1 MLYHWYRRVG
11 YEPYNIPI
19 DDDILQYVVVY
30 ERSRTLSLAVRA
42 SDTLRLCSPQ
52 PSARRPSEGPE
63 EARNQHAD
71 DGI

>member
-1 MLYHWYRRVG
+1 MRVLYHWYRRVG

-19 DDDILQYVVVY
+19 DDDIL
-30 ERSRTLSLAVRA
+30 AVRA
-42 SDTLRLCSPQ
+42 SDSLRLCSPQ